1 MSLFID
7 MICVLRD
14 HVADAKVRHNI
25 HLEIITLIEEGKFI
39 ESDKLKGVDPAYDSA
54 YDEYVIKRS
63 T

>member
-1 MSLFID
+1 